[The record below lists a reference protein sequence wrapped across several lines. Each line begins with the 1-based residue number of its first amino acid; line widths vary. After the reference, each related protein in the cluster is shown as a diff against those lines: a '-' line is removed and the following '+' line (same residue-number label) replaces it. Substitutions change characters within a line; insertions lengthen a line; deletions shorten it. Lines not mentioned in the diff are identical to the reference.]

1 MKIRNFLVMNI
12 LIKPIVTE
20 KMTNQGDK
28 FNRYGFVVA
37 RSANKLQ
44 IKKAVE
50 ELYSVTVDSVNTI
63 RYGGK
68 LKSRNTKS
76 GLIIG
81 RTSAVKKAIV
91 TLAEGNKIDFYS
103 NI

>member
-1 MKIRNFLVMNI
+1 MNI
-12 LIKPIVTE
+12 LLKPIVTE
-20 KMTNQGDK
+20 KMTSQGDK
-28 FNRYGFVVA
+28 FNRYGFIVA
-37 RSANKLQ
+37 RDANKLQ

-50 ELYSVTVDSVNTI
+50 ELYGVTVASINTI

-68 LKSRNTKS
+68 IKSRNTKS
-76 GLIIG
+76 GLLIG
-81 RTSAVKKAIV
+81 KTVAVKKAIV

>member
-1 MKIRNFLVMNI
+1 MNI
-12 LIKPIVTE
+12 LLKPIVTE
-20 KMTNQGDK
+20 KMTHQGDK
-28 FNRYGFVVA
+28 FNRFGFLVA
-37 RSANKLQ
+37 KNANKLQ

-50 ELYSVTVDSVNTI
+50 ELYGVTVVSVNTM

-68 LKSRNTKS
+68 IKTRNTKS
-76 GLIIG
+76 GLLTG
-81 RTSAVKKAIV
+81 KAAATKKAVI

>member
-1 MKIRNFLVMNI
+1 MDI
-12 LIKPIVTE
+12 LLKPIVTE
-20 KMTNQGDK
+20 KMTRQGDK
-28 FNRYGFVVA
+28 FNRYGFIVA
-37 RSANKLQ
+37 KSANKLQ

-50 ELYSVTVDSVNTI
+50 EMYGVTVNSVNTM

-68 LKSRNTKS
+68 IKSRNTKT
-76 GLIIG
+76 GLLLG
-81 RTSAVKKAIV
+81 KTESTKKAVV